1 MMLYISSETVIMYP
15 RYSSVK

>member
-1 MMLYISSETVIMYP
+1 MLYISSETVIMYP